1 MMTRINR
8 QNKIL
13 ELISSR
19 HIETQEELVEQL
31 KAAGFDVTQ
40 ATISRDIKEL
50 GLVKVAE
57 NGKQHYERERFNN
70 TNVTMK
76 FKDMCRH
83 SVVTVECSANLVVI
97 RTLSGSANIVAI
109 MVDRLNYGGV
119 LGCVAGDDTVFVAC
133 RDENSAVEVKRMLS
147 EIAAG

>member
-1 MMTRINR
+1 MMRTNR

-13 ELISSR
+13 ELISSQP
-19 HIETQEELVEQL
+19 IETQEELVEQL

-57 NGKQHYERERFNN
+57 NGKQHYERERYN
-70 TNVTMK
+70 TNVTLK
-76 FKDMCRH
+76 FKDMCKH
-83 SVVTVECSANLVVI
+83 SVLSVDCAGNLAVV

-109 MVDRLNYGGV
+109 MVDRLNNKSI
-119 LGCVAGDDTVFVAC
+119 LGCVAGDDTVFIAC
-133 RDENSAVEVKRMLS
+133 REESSARDVAQLLMGLS
-147 EIAAG
+147 STN